1 MQSRFVSCVRWSARK
16 ILNNRPLRSVHVIA
30 GLDPAHGGPSY
41 TVPRLCEALAMA
53 GAEARLLS
61 VGAEDVAPNDRGG
74 CCFRPGWARGPF
86 VRELRCSAGLTRPL
100 RELAPKTDVIHHPA
114 L

>member
-1 MQSRFVSCVRWSARK
+1 MTPEELVAK
-16 ILNNRPLRSVHVIA
+16 NNTNTCAHLSNSPLRSVHVIA

-61 VGAEDVAPNDRGG
+61 VAGRMGVTSRPTAMAAVAFPRTGRAFP
-74 CCFRPGWARGPF
+74 CCATCAVRRVSRARCANS
-86 VRELRCSAGLTRPL
+86 RRRLT
-100 RELAPKTDVIHHPA
+100 
-114 L
+114 